1 MLQIP
6 VGDHQKKIIIHP
18 INKFSLS
25 LRILALQPLRLFTL
39 TLFTAKVI
47 LMISIYLFLF
57 KTFIFELL
65 MALTKKITL
74 DPEWR
79 IHQGR
84 SGYDNLE
91 TFKLEM
97 LNVILP
103 FFLGFILG
111 NCSLGI
117 CLNSSSINLIICQ
130 LNLAPLTDVQTHL
143 IQYNRTT
150 QAIYHELGKLHS
162 HFPCCILS
170 YS

>member
-47 LMISIYLFLF
+47 LMISIYLFPF

-79 IHQGR
+79 IH
-84 SGYDNLE
+84 
-91 TFKLEM
+91 
-97 LNVILP
+97 
-103 FFLGFILG
+103 
-111 NCSLGI
+111 
-117 CLNSSSINLIICQ
+117 
-130 LNLAPLTDVQTHL
+130 
-143 IQYNRTT
+143 
-150 QAIYHELGKLHS
+150 
-162 HFPCCILS
+162 
-170 YS
+170 